1 MPRAQDWF
9 SLSRPGEGP
18 LVVTLTGV
26 LLINLTVL
34 TVLVGVNDYREQ
46 EARQQAAAIPLQTGT
61 VTPASRLTPINP
73 RPAQPAVQ
81 SSAPRPTVQS
91 RTQPVA
97 ATPPAARPQPVLVPP
112 ATLEPTASVADEP
125 QPAPPVAATTPQPQ
139 AEPQAPP
146 VTFFGVPI
154 E

>member
-34 TVLVGVNDYREQ
+34 TVLVGVNDFREQ
-46 EARQQAAAIPLQTGT
+46 EARQQAAAIPLQTSK
-61 VTPASRLTPINP
+61 VTPTSSSTPINP
-73 RPAQPAVQ
+73 RPALPAVQ
-81 SSAPRPTVQS
+81 SATPRPAMQP
-91 RTQPVA
+91 RTQPA
-97 ATPPAARPQPVLVPP
+97 PASDPAARPEPVLVPL
-112 ATLEPTASVADEP
+112 ATVDPIASVTEEAQPASPLATTDP
-125 QPAPPVAATTPQPQ
+125 QPE